1 MVVFKFKELSVILK
15 IISLYLICVSL
26 IFHTTC
32 ISNSKKK
39 IIAIW
44 GFTSLS
50 YEFQL
55 HAKSKTMIFFK
66 VDSQDSDATRLSSQ
80 ETTQTE
86 DRGYYSNF
94 DSQCYLCALNK
105 QNTCLMKMLWLI

>member
-39 IIAIW
+39 KIAIW

-55 HAKSKTMIFFK
+55 HAKSKTMIFLRWTLK
-66 VDSQDSDATRLSSQ
+66 TQMQQDSVLKRPLKLKTEGIIQTLILSAI
-80 ETTQTE
+80 
-86 DRGYYSNF
+86 
-94 DSQCYLCALNK
+94 CVH
-105 QNTCLMKMLWLI
+105 

>member
-39 IIAIW
+39 IAIW

-55 HAKSKTMIFFK
+55 HAKSKTMIFLRWTLK
-66 VDSQDSDATRLSSQ
+66 TQMQQDSVLKRPLKLKTEGIIQTLILSAI
-80 ETTQTE
+80 
-86 DRGYYSNF
+86 
-94 DSQCYLCALNK
+94 CVH
-105 QNTCLMKMLWLI
+105 